1 MADLSHNSRDTAKDG
16 PGHGKD
22 KVIDKVG
29 APMPMGEAA
38 LHLVVQAG
46 ATHLGLARGDARV
59 VVGFV
64 QAEEDHHADEAEEA
78 EGAGKVKGPEEGG
91 VDLGG
96 GRQGGVDGGGDEE
109 DGEVGGEKVGFEE
122 PVEEDE
128 QVEGVVGWGLVV
140 GVRLVGG
147 GDGRGGAGVSRV
159 GTVVVEGGGIG
170 TTTRVRKIAACQA

>member
-1 MADLSHNSRDTAKDG
+1 MADLSHNSRDTAEDG

-22 KVIDKVG
+22 EVVDKVG

-38 LHLVVQAG
+38 LHLVVQTG

-64 QAEEDHHADEAEEA
+64 QAEENHHADEAEEA

-147 GDGRGGAGVSRV
+147 GDGRGGAGVGRV
-159 GTVVVEGGGIG
+159 GTVVVEVGGIG
-170 TTTRVRKIAACQA
+170 TTTRVSKIAACQA